1 MFSSLPNL
9 ADRPFIVGFLV
20 PTLALLLCIALLFAD
35 QPFGQAILA
44 AAAGGEGIESLL
56 AAVVLVWFV
65 AIGLMMLNRP
75 LLQVLEGYH
84 GPLAWLGRADAKR
97 ADFNRRDAE
106 IQALRAEHR
115 QLGDAF
121 PDEKRE
127 LHDTL
132 TARFVLDFPGEERL
146 VLPTSFGN
154 TLRAFED
161 YPRIMHGADS
171 IPLWPHIVAVA
182 DTEFLA
188 VVEDARAQVNCLVN
202 LLMVGLLVMVLAIG
216 RLVLGDGSFVTLAQD
231 GQAFVLVRSAD
242 YLFVLVAV
250 AAPIGSLVAY
260 RMAVERA
267 RVWGGLVKAAFDRY
281 LPALGE
287 HLGLDPEA
295 DDTARM
301 AFWHAVS
308 RRLTYRRPI
317 TTAEWQRFG
326 KVRKPAPQPEETT

>member
-44 AAAGGEGIESLL
+44 AVAGAQGIESIL
-56 AAVVLVWFV
+56 AAVVLLWFV

-75 LLQVLEGYH
+75 LMQLLEGYY
-84 GPLAWLGRADAKR
+84 GPFVWLGRAAGKR
-97 ADFNRRDAE
+97 AEYIRRDAA
-106 IQALRAEHR
+106 IQALRAEHW

-121 PDEKRE
+121 PDEKRT

-132 TARFVLDFPGEERL
+132 TARFVLDFPSEERL
-146 VLPTSFGN
+146 VLPSSFGN

-161 YPRIMHGADS
+161 YSRVMHGADS

-182 DTEFLA
+182 DTNFLA

-202 LLMVGLLVMVLAIG
+202 LLVVGLVVMVLAIG
-216 RLVLGDGSFVTLAQD
+216 RLVLSDGSFVTPAGD
-231 GQAFVLVRSAD
+231 GQSFVLVQSAD
-242 YLFVLVAV
+242 YVFLFVAV
-250 AAPIGSLVAY
+250 VAPIASWIAY

-281 LPALGE
+281 LPALGA
-287 HLGLDPEA
+287 HLGLDPQA
-295 DDTARM
+295 DDTARL
-301 AFWHAVS
+301 AFWNAVS
-308 RRLTYRRPI
+308 RRVTYRRPI
-317 TTAEWQRFG
+317 TTAEWNQFG
-326 KVRKPAPQPEETT
+326 KVRTPAPPPREIV